1 MKRIRINTWFYGLL
15 SISLTI
21 LLVGYNIHMQ
31 KKLVLQEAH
40 SNASNLINLVEM
52 DLVRTFSV
60 LDQIFMG
67 LESHLTPGQSGQQID
82 PPEIRRII
90 DDLVLQNSYLASLIV
105 LDQQGRIL
113 HWNNNFQK
121 PNLGERAYFQ
131 IHRSRHFDG
140 LFFGLPHPSIM
151 SQGQWI
157 AGISKAVRN
166 PDQSLDMVLTAIVD
180 LKYFE
185 QQYQALLTTPGTT
198 LRILS
203 PDRHLYAIISNL
215 QDPPQEHLGQQ
226 IIDPSTVDGNS
237 KAGQE
242 LTLRKTIANYP
253 LQVEV
258 TRPETAVLAAWTNS
272 ARNLAALG
280 LVISMLLLFM
290 TWRTTIH
297 QRRQL
302 QIKTEMHERAGTDP
316 LTELPNQSRALA
328 MAHLEIKKAV
338 RKQSPLALILLDL
351 DLFKSI
357 NQIYSRQTGDEV
369 LQETTGILRECSRA
383 TDILSRHSGSTF
395 LLLLPDTPL
404 QGGLVLARKI
414 HEKLAKK
421 SYVYPAG
428 EFRMTASLGVSQWDP
443 GEKEIEPALQRAAA
457 ALHEVKKNGRN
468 NIRWMPSGLGNGDL
482 DGSVVWLHTND
493 RSS

>member
-15 SISLTI
+15 SIALTI
-21 LLVGYNIHMQ
+21 LLIGYNIHMQ

-52 DLVRTFSV
+52 DLVRTFSA
-60 LDQIFMG
+60 LDQIFLG
-67 LESHLTPGQSGQQID
+67 LEHHLTPGPSGQQID
-82 PPEIRRII
+82 PPEIRRVI
-90 DDLVLQNSYLASLIV
+90 DDLVLQNSYLASLMV

-121 PNLGERAYFQ
+121 PNLGQRAYFQ

-151 SQGQWI
+151 SQDQWI

-166 PDQSLDMVLTAIVD
+166 PDQSLNLVLAAIVD
-180 LKYFE
+180 LEYFE
-185 QQYQALLTTPGTT
+185 RQYRALLTTPGTT

-203 PDRHLYAIISNL
+203 PDRHLYASISNR
-215 QDPPQEHLGQQ
+215 QDQPQENPGQQ
-226 IIDPSTVDGNS
+226 IITTSTARGS
-237 KAGQE
+237 SGAGQE
-242 LTLRKTIANYP
+242 LTLLKPIGIYP

-272 ARNLAALG
+272 AWNFAALG
-280 LVISMLLLFM
+280 LLVSMLLLFM
-290 TWRTTIH
+290 TWRTTLH

-302 QIKTEMHERAGTDP
+302 QIKVEMHERAGTDP
-316 LTELPNQSRALA
+316 LTELANQSRALA
-328 MAHLEIKKAV
+328 LAQLEIKKAV
-338 RKQSPLALILLDL
+338 RKQSSLALILLDL

-369 LQETTGILRECSRA
+369 LQDITEILKECSRA
-383 TDILSRHSGSTF
+383 TDILGRYSGSTF

-414 HEKLAKK
+414 HEKLAEK
-421 SYVYPAG
+421 SYDSPSG
-428 EFRMTASLGVSQWDP
+428 EFSITASFGVSQWAS
-443 GEKEIEPALQRAAA
+443 GEKEIGPTLQRAAA

-468 NIRWMPSGLGNGDL
+468 NIRWMPSGLGNGDM
-482 DGSVVWLHTND
+482 DGSVVWLHGVD
-493 RSS
+493 RHA